1 MSEIRATTISDS
13 AGTGPITLTK
23 QSAAKVYCNVNQTGT
38 QAIRDSLNVSSVTDD
53 GTGQT
58 DIAYTSNMSSAD
70 YGFTCGKGRSSAQNG
85 GVIAHTNDTDPT
97 ASLIRIMAFN
107 EANTT
112 IDEARANVSVHG
124 DLA

>member
-1 MSEIRATTISDS
+1 MSTITVTNIKATGETATRSVS
-13 AGTGPITLTK
+13 GV
-23 QSAAKVYCNVNQTGT
+23 AAVYCNVNQTST
-38 QAIRDSLNVSSVTDD
+38 QAIRDSINVSSITDD

-85 GVIAHTNDTDPT
+85 GVIAHTNDTAPT
-97 ASLIRIMAFN
+97 ASLIRILAYN
-107 EANTT
+107 ESNTT
-112 IDEARANVSVHG
+112 IDEERANVSVHG

>member
-1 MSEIRATTISDS
+1 MSTLEVSNLNDGTTTVATSY
-13 AGTGPITLTK
+13 ITNG
-23 QSAAKVYCNVNQTGT
+23 SAKVWCNVNQTST
-38 QAIRDSLNVSSVTDD
+38 QAIRDSFNVSSITDD

-70 YGFTCGKGRSSAQNG
+70 YGFTCGKGRTSAQNG

-97 ASLIRIMAFN
+97 ASLIRIMSFQEN
-107 EANTT
+107 NTT
-112 IDEARANVSVHG
+112 IDEARANVSVNG